1 MMEYLNIAFH
11 LQSLQNISPPVLYNT
26 SLSLSYIQ
34 YFVPS
39 APHSY
44 IPSHPVSP
52 LVTPSLS
59 SVFVSLLLYSYIH

>member
-1 MMEYLNIAFH
+1 MEYLNIAFH
-11 LQSLQNISPPVLYNT
+11 LQSLQNISPPMLYNT

-39 APHSY
+39 TAHSY

-52 LVTPSLS
+52 LVTTSLS
-59 SVFVSLLLYSYIH
+59 SVFVSLLLYPYIH